1 MPRYRILDATVKFLS
16 LCKRGKNKMPVLYKS
31 EEDVVNFEPLFKM
44 NEEQGELLAVVYVPD
59 VYDTDG
65 DIAGKEAI
73 RKMAHS
79 FAREGYN
86 LDIRHEGEKLT
97 REQAYVAESFIVQKG
112 DSRFSDWTDY
122 DDKPVDV
129 TDAWATVIKIDDQE
143 LRKAFREDG
152 WNGVSLEAKAHVEKL
167 SKSEPPSPPP
177 GWGRNKEDDTMK
189 IEDIQKLIEA
199 NNATLLKQI
208 DEKLTVIQKKAD
220 EKPDAKTE
228 GVDVAKA
235 LNPLDPKAVEKH
247 LEAIRAEELRK
258 SVDWNNPEAVA
269 AHLESLRKS
278 DEDAGLDARER
289 EIKRLKAALAKAEG
303 ASNYKGSP
311 PAAETDLQKE
321 FDEGKELAKLM
332 ASSEI

>member
-44 NEEQGELLAVVYVPD
+44 DEEQGELMAVVYVPD

-65 DIAGKEAI
+65 DIASSEAI

-97 REQAYVAESFIVQKG
+97 REQAYVAESFIIQKG
-112 DSRFSDWTDY
+112 DQRFSDWTDY
-122 DDKPVDV
+122 DGKPVDV
-129 TDAWATVIKIDDQE
+129 TAAWATVIKIDDQE
-143 LRKAFREDG
+143 LRKAFREDD
-152 WNGVSLEAKAHVEKL
+152 WNGVSLEATAKVEKL
-167 SKSEPPSPPP
+167 TKAEPPSPPP
-177 GWGRNKEDDTMK
+177 GWGRNKEDAMK

-208 DEKLTVIQKKAD
+208 DDRLTLVKAD
-220 EKPDAKTE
+220 EKSTDGK
-228 GVDVAKA
+228 GVDIAKE
-235 LNPLDPKAVEKH
+235 LNPLDPKSVEKH
-247 LEAIRAEELRK
+247 LAAIRAESLRK
-258 SVDWNNPEAVA
+258 SVDWNDPEAVSR
-269 AHLESLRKS
+269 HLEALTKG

-289 EIKRLKAALAKAEG
+289 EIKRLRAALAKAEG
-303 ASNYKGSP
+303 ASNYTGSP

-332 ASSEI
+332 VSGEI